1 MLTSLL
7 VTIAFTAPP
16 TLGDGLRAIDA
27 FGPPTVSARFEA
39 PAEPPRTGP
48 KIAIATGA
56 AMVMAGLIGAL
67 LSSGCNTQDAEGRC
81 LDARAGDD
89 RYPSLMVL
97 GLGVTMTGTYWY
109 RRQRVDEAP

>member
-7 VTIAFTAPP
+7 VTIVCSAPP

-27 FGPPTVSARFEA
+27 FGAPPVSARFKA

-56 AMVMAGLIGAL
+56 AMVVAGLIGAL
-67 LSSGCNTQDAEGRC
+67 LSGGCNTQDAEGRC

-89 RYPSLMVL
+89 RYPTLMVL